1 MPFGF
6 SHECYQC
13 QCGASDRKQWVKC
26 LEEEKLNLMK
36 SVWTGC
42 QLCCQD
48 SLHSLPWAICRVQ
61 NCLADTKATSTRIRF
76 HFKTHGNS
84 LWTLKYLAHFQK
96 WFLSMLTCLKC
107 ISLLMYTEHACVGVN
122 RKQVVYSKVGCLD
135 TENTTD
141 MVNTT
146 DFFAWTD
153 TVVELL
159 QQVTRV

>member
-1 MPFGF
+1 
-6 SHECYQC
+6 
-13 QCGASDRKQWVKC
+13 
-26 LEEEKLNLMK
+26 
-36 SVWTGC
+36 
-42 QLCCQD
+42 
-48 SLHSLPWAICRVQ
+48 
-61 NCLADTKATSTRIRF
+61 
-76 HFKTHGNS
+76 
-84 LWTLKYLAHFQK
+84 
-96 WFLSMLTCLKC
+96 
-107 ISLLMYTEHACVGVN
+107 MYTEHACVGVN

>member
-1 MPFGF
+1 
-6 SHECYQC
+6 
-13 QCGASDRKQWVKC
+13 
-26 LEEEKLNLMK
+26 
-36 SVWTGC
+36 
-42 QLCCQD
+42 
-48 SLHSLPWAICRVQ
+48 
-61 NCLADTKATSTRIRF
+61 
-76 HFKTHGNS
+76 
-84 LWTLKYLAHFQK
+84 
-96 WFLSMLTCLKC
+96 MLTCLKC
-107 ISLLMYTEHACVGVN
+107 ISLLMYTEHACVSVN